1 MPISKTQQYFKATG
15 ANLSRA
21 APVIASIQN
30 KKDDNEQQDVTR
42 EYKSQTTRLD
52 LGIENVTNALLN
64 NNNVLGQAEQELIK
78 VNETLGKILSVS
90 ESKDNGL
97 PNLSDFIPEKPRRK
111 PRARARV
118 RPRPSNLQRL
128 KQRVSGTLGKVLE
141 KGKDAAKSIGRS
153 AANLVSPKGML
164 KGAATTAAA
173 GTFIEKLTGRQDSM
187 SALGIGL
194 STTATSV
201 LGVVAGAKS
210 AFELSEKYGPGPSVR
225 RLGPQDI
232 SNDTQ
237 LELLKDIGDIKAGTL
252 MPARKLIVDELE
264 YPENQFFE
272 VVKQFHDGGYI
283 KVASQQTSSPQ
294 QNPMVRPVS
303 FAQRMESK
311 PSTSTGEY
319 DYNSLVFDAGTIAI
333 MTDNFVGPPGL
344 SGQNNAPNVRSV
356 SSTGAQR
363 TSAGASSAP
372 PSSLGTSGSATT
384 ISDMT
389 PGTQVE
395 TYDFGA
401 AAVQQTSSEPIAGA
415 RTPGAAGSGSAEEV
429 MSFFVEKGYTRE
441 QAAGIAANIKYES
454 DFKTD
459 AVGDSGKAYGL
470 AQWHPD
476 RQANFSKFFGKDIKQ
491 STFKEQLEFINWELS
506 GPESRARKALMGA
519 KTPDEAA
526 MLFDKFYERSSG
538 TTTARRMQL
547 ALSYAQSAGP
557 QMQQEQRTGGQALNE
572 QSLAARPARTPMNI
586 TVPQPAA
593 QGGRQYQ
600 AMASQDDRSAEVPL
614 SQLISSLA

>member
-78 VNETLGKILSVS
+78 VNETLQKILNVS
-90 ESKDNGL
+90 ESKDNDI
-97 PNLSDFIPEKPRRK
+97 PNLSDFIPEKPRRRS
-111 PRARARV
+111 RARARTRA
-118 RPRPSNLQRL
+118 RPRSSSLQRL

-153 AANLVSPKGML
+153 SANLVSPKEML

-194 STTATSV
+194 STTATGV

-272 VVKQFHDGGYI
+272 VVKQLHDGGYI

-303 FAQRMESK
+303 FAQRMESR

-363 TSAGASSAP
+363 ASAGASSTQP
-372 PSSLGTSGSATT
+372 GTSGSAAI

-429 MSFFVEKGYTRE
+429 MNFFVEKGYTKE

-557 QMQQEQRTGGQALNE
+557 QMQQEQRVGGQVLNE

-614 SQLISSLA
+614 SQLISTLA

>member
-1 MPISKTQQYFKATG
+1 MPISKTQQYFKTTG

-52 LGIENVTNALLN
+52 LGVDNVTNALLN
-64 NNNVLGQAEQELIK
+64 NNNVLGQAEQALIK
-78 VNETLGKILSVS
+78 VNETLEKILNVS
-90 ESKDNGL
+90 GHKDNDI
-97 PNLSDFIPEKPRRK
+97 PNLSDFIPEKPRRRS
-111 PRARARV
+111 RARTRA

-153 AANLVSPKGML
+153 AASLVSPKEML

-173 GTFIEKLTGRQDSM
+173 GSFIEKLTGREDSM

-194 STTATSV
+194 STTATGV

-237 LELLKDIGDIKAGTL
+237 LELIKDIGDIKAGTL
-252 MPARKLIVDELE
+252 IPAHKLIVDELE

-272 VVKQFHDGGYI
+272 VVKQLHDGGYI
-283 KVASQQTSSPQ
+283 KVASQQTPQQ
-294 QNPMVRPVS
+294 QNPMVRPIS

-311 PSTSTGEY
+311 PSTNTGEY

-333 MTDNFVGPPGL
+333 MTDNFVGPAGL
-344 SGQNNAPNVRSV
+344 TGQNNAPNVRSV

-363 TSAGASSAP
+363 TSGGAAAQ
-372 PSSLGTSGSATT
+372 PSSLGTSGGATT
-384 ISDMT
+384 FSDMS
-389 PGTQVE
+389 PGTQAE

-429 MSFFVEKGYTRE
+429 MSFFTEKGYTRE

-476 RQANFSKFFGKDIKQ
+476 RQANFTKFFGKDIKQ

-547 ALSYAQSAGP
+547 ALTYAQSAGP

-572 QSLAARPARTPMNI
+572 QSLAARPARTPMNV
-586 TVPQPAA
+586 TVPQPA
-593 QGGRQYQ
+593 QQSGRQYQ
-600 AMASQDDRSAEVPL
+600 AMASQDDRSTEVPL
-614 SQLISSLA
+614 SQLISTLA

>member
-1 MPISKTQQYFKATG
+1 
-15 ANLSRA
+15 
-21 APVIASIQN
+21 
-30 KKDDNEQQDVTR
+30 
-42 EYKSQTTRLD
+42 
-52 LGIENVTNALLN
+52 
-64 NNNVLGQAEQELIK
+64 
-78 VNETLGKILSVS
+78 
-90 ESKDNGL
+90 
-97 PNLSDFIPEKPRRK
+97 
-111 PRARARV
+111 
-118 RPRPSNLQRL
+118 
-128 KQRVSGTLGKVLE
+128 
-141 KGKDAAKSIGRS
+141 
-153 AANLVSPKGML
+153 
-164 KGAATTAAA
+164 
-173 GTFIEKLTGRQDSM
+173 
-187 SALGIGL
+187 
-194 STTATSV
+194 
-201 LGVVAGAKS
+201 
-210 AFELSEKYGPGPSVR
+210 
-225 RLGPQDI
+225 
-232 SNDTQ
+232 
-237 LELLKDIGDIKAGTL
+237 
-252 MPARKLIVDELE
+252 
-264 YPENQFFE
+264 
-272 VVKQFHDGGYI
+272 
-283 KVASQQTSSPQ
+283 
-294 QNPMVRPVS
+294 MVRSVS

-333 MTDNFVGPPGL
+333 MTDNFVGPAEL

-372 PSSLGTSGSATT
+372 PSSSGAASSSTA

-401 AAVQQTSSEPIAGA
+401 AAAQQTSSEPIAGA

-476 RQANFSKFFGKDIKQ
+476 RQANFTKFFGKDIKQ

-526 MLFDKFYERSSG
+526 MLCDKFYERSSG